1 MTEMKIFNILIAE
14 DDEPNFLFLKI
25 NLRRL
30 NFNVFWARDGL
41 EAVEICAEK
50 DIDLVLMDI
59 GLPVMNGFEAI
70 KILKS
75 TYPDLPVIAQ
85 TAWAMSDDRQKIMA
99 SGFDDYIAKPYR
111 FIELIKYINALL
123 GL

>member
-1 MTEMKIFNILIAE
+1 MTEMKFFNILIAE

-30 NFNVFWARDGL
+30 NFNVFWAKDGL
-41 EAVEICAEK
+41 EAVEICAEN
-50 DIDLVLMDI
+50 DIDLVLLDI
-59 GLPVMNGFEAI
+59 GLPVMNGFQAI

-75 TYPDLPVIAQ
+75 KYPNLPVIAQ
-85 TAWAMSDDRQKIMA
+85 TAWALSDDKQKIMS

-111 FIELIKYINALL
+111 FIDLQMHMNTLL
-123 GL
+123 DL